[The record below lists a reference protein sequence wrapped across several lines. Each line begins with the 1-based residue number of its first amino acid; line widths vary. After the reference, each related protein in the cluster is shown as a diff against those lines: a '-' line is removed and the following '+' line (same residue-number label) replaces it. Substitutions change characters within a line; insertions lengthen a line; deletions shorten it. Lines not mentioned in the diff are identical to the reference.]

1 MCDTWGR
8 AISTPRG
15 YRGSGGRGMSAW
27 KSAEAVVGRNF
38 LATLRGDDGTTASSP
53 GKASSG
59 CRTSLAP
66 SSTGRAAGHSFERL
80 GCSMRSCV
88 DGDGDGTSTFGTDSQ
103 GRGAKRSTYTSDAIS
118 ESRCG
123 LHGSDRRHVN
133 GNLDVAAWIKSV
145 RGSLPT
151 TDGVHGGT
159 LTHFTCA
166 MHFQSLSS
174 DDRDSTAFSRC
185 VESPSISNSETA
197 GCRTARPNAQH

>member
-1 MCDTWGR
+1 
-8 AISTPRG
+8 
-15 YRGSGGRGMSAW
+15 MSAW

-53 GKASSG
+53 EKLQA
-59 CRTSLAP
+59 
-66 SSTGRAAGHSFERL
+66 AAGQASHRLLQGARRVTFSFERL
-80 GCSMRSCV
+80 GCSMRFCV
-88 DGDGDGTSTFGTDSQ
+88 DGGSTSSWTLARG
-103 GRGAKRSTYTSDAIS
+103 GAKRSTYTSDAIS
-118 ESRCG
+118 QSRCG

-185 VESPSISNSETA
+185 AESPSISNSETA